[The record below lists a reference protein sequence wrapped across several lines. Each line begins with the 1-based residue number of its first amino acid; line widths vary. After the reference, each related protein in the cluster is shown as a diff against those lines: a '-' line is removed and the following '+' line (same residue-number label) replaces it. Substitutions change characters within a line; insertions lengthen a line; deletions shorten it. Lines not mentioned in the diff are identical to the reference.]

1 MSKFFDFYDPLDRR
15 YIFNSFLVV
24 VALVEVLILLFTL
37 VWQMDE
43 GLIGGPVKVV
53 PFPWKE
59 YLLVAFAAPIALV
72 FLFGVIVRGFQAMAP
87 AEQPGGSP
95 EDIVKKQTWRPR
107 LWFFIGV
114 PAFLAMLAMVV
125 FGGRLFAGLTLLIK
139 ALGLGGTY
147 VLAALLALA
156 GLYFPLRL
164 ILNYRLQKRA
174 LELRYLEYLADRHG
188 LVMTDPADAKPLT
201 KVNSSEKLRLPEPS
215 AKSPE
220 KPAS

>member
-15 YIFNSFLVV
+15 YLFNSFLVV

-43 GLIGGPVKVV
+43 GLMGGAVKVV

-87 AEQPGGSP
+87 AEQPASSP
-95 EDIVKKQTWRPR
+95 EGELGKKTLGLR
-107 LWFFIGV
+107 LWLFIGV
-114 PAFLAMLAMVV
+114 PAFLAMLAFFL
-125 FGGRLFAGLTLLIK
+125 FGGQIFAGLTRLIK

-147 VLAALLALA
+147 LLAALLALA

-174 LELRYLEYLADRHG
+174 LELRYLEYLAERHG
-188 LVMTDPADAKPLT
+188 VVMTDPAAAKPLP
-201 KVNSSEKLRLPEPS
+201 KVDSPEKPRLLEPL

-220 KPAS
+220 DPAS